1 MRQILPGTVVTA
13 LVIVLG
19 GFTSA
24 GASGGPIQG
33 GNIPPN
39 YPVVLFAPPSPSNG
53 AVLTTNS
60 VQFALQLNRKPNQVL
75 SLVCTLF
82 GPTPSST
89 PSVTPCDP
97 PVASGIGT
105 WSTSGKSYTG
115 LANGSYTI
123 WVRMTLTDGG
133 TYLNISG
140 FVINAAPPVRQP
152 TTLTTQAV
160 PQSLQVGGHGHDTAT
175 LAGAN
180 TGSAGGTVRYIL
192 YSDANC
198 TQSVA
203 GAGGSVAVTAGN
215 VPNSADFT
223 FATEGTFYW
232 QASYTGDA
240 SNLGS
245 TSSCADP
252 NEVVTVTAPTP
263 QLTTLT
269 TQAVPQSLQVG
280 STGHDTATLQ
290 GANAAGAGGTVTYTL
305 YSDAGCTQQVT
316 GAGGDV
322 TVTAG
327 SVPNSTDFTFPG
339 VGTFYWQATYSGDAT
354 NLGSSSACSD
364 PNETVTVT
372 ATAPVMNAIA
382 TGFYHTCALTKAGGV
397 KCWGRNNNGQLGN
410 HTNTNSN
417 VPVDVVD
424 GSGLL
429 SGVISITAGGF
440 HTCALTSAGGVKCW
454 GAGFGGE
461 LGNGVADDSNGPT
474 DGIDPSASPPLL
486 RGVIAIA
493 AGGYHTCALKT
504 GGEVKCWGDNTHGPL
519 GEDPAIVA
527 RELAP
532 VTVSGLPSSV
542 SAITAGVFHTCA
554 ITSAGAA
561 RCWGQNSDGQL
572 GNGSTVESH
581 TPVPVT
587 GFETGGAIAIA
598 AGDGHSC
605 ALSTAGAV
613 ECWGDNEFGEI
624 GDGSD
629 PTTVPRQLT
638 PVSVVGFE
646 SGGASAIAVGS
657 FDSCAVTTGGA
668 LKCWG
673 DGGYGQ
679 LGNDDFTGS
688 NVPVSV
694 VGFETGGA
702 TAIATNY
709 HTCALPS
716 AGGVKCWGLGD
727 RGELGN
733 GANNSSSVP
742 VDVLF

>member
-1 MRQILPGTVVTA
+1 MWFDMTRIVWSRVRLALLVTA
-13 LVIVLG
+13 LVVVLG
-19 GFTSA
+19 GLTA
-24 GASGGPIQG
+24 AADGGTIVG
-33 GNIPPN
+33 VPN
-39 YPVVLFAPPSPSNG
+39 YPSVVIDSPPSPNEG
-53 AVLTTNS
+53 ATLTTNS
-60 VQFALQLNRKPNQVL
+60 VRIQFTFNRKPNQVR
-75 SLVCTLF
+75 SLLCILQ
-82 GPTPSST
+82 GPTASSG
-89 PSVTPCDP
+89 PCDA
-97 PVASGIGT
+97 PVPFGT
-105 WSTSGKSYTG
+105 LYLSGKSYTG
-115 LANGSYTI
+115 LANGAYTMN
-123 WVRMTLTDGG
+123 VLLALSDGG
-133 TYLNISG
+133 TGSAVRRFTINQAPTRQPTTLRTLAVPQSLQAGDKGHDTATLSG
-140 FVINAAPPVRQP
+140 FNSGTAGGTVTYVLYSDAACTQVVPGAGGQVTVTGGSVPGSAEFTFANEGTFYWQASYSGDASNLGSTSSCSDPNEVVTVTAPTPQP

-160 PQSLQVGGHGHDTAT
+160 PQSLHVGG
-175 LAGAN
+175 
-180 TGSAGGTVRYIL
+180 
-192 YSDANC
+192 
-198 TQSVA
+198 
-203 GAGGSVAVTAGN
+203 
-215 VPNSADFT
+215 
-223 FATEGTFYW
+223 
-232 QASYTGDA
+232 
-240 SNLGS
+240 
-245 TSSCADP
+245 
-252 NEVVTVTAPTP
+252 
-263 QLTTLT
+263 
-269 TQAVPQSLQVG
+269 
-280 STGHDTATLQ
+280 TGHDSATLQ

-322 TVTAG
+322 TVTTG
-327 SVPNSTDFTFPG
+327 SVPNSAEFTFTE
-339 VGTFYWQATYSGDAT
+339 VGNFYWEATYSGDST

-364 PNETVTVT
+364 FRETVTVT
-372 ATAPVMNAIA
+372 AAAPVVNAIA
-382 TGFYHTCALTKAGGV
+382 TGFYHSCALTNSGGV

-440 HTCALTSAGGVKCW
+440 HTCALMSAGGVKCW

-461 LGNGVADDSNGPT
+461 LGNGVAGDSNVPT
-474 DGIDPSASPPLL
+474 DVVDGPGQQLS
-486 RGVIAIA
+486 GVIAIA
-493 AGGYHTCALKT
+493 AGGYHTCALKS
-504 GGEVKCWGDNTHGPL
+504 GGEVKCWGDNTHGAL
-519 GEDPAIVA
+519 GEDPAIA
-527 RELAP
+527 LELAP

-542 SAITAGVFHTCA
+542 SAIAAGVFHTCA
-554 ITSAGAA
+554 ITSVGAA

-572 GNGSTVESH
+572 GNGSMTESH
-581 TPVPVT
+581 VPVPVT

-613 ECWGDNEFGEI
+613 ECWGDNESGEI

-629 PTTVPRQLT
+629 PITVPRQLT

-694 VGFETGGA
+694 IGFEAGGA

-733 GANNSSSVP
+733 GTNNSSSVP
-742 VDVLF
+742 VDVQF